1 MTNKC
6 PDFCINNCKSVI
18 YFHSLTRLFI
28 VCIFYAPFIKNHS
41 IKKRVKSKKTASALR
56 RAVRYEKIKIME
68 TVFILAVWAA
78 PALRLFCV
86 PGQIFGACPL
96 CPPAKYRPAYVYGL
110 HLPASGT
117 LAASAP
123 DCLTSASLPPV
134 YYPAAMIP
142 AMIAALI
149 LAMICNALPAL
160 EQCVPFV
167 HFCFWPR

>member
-56 RAVRYEKIKIME
+56 RAVRYEKNKIMV
-68 TVFILAVWAA
+68 TSIFNVWAA
-78 PALRLFCV
+78 PDWPPVGV
-86 PGQIFGACPL
+86 PGQTFGACPL
-96 CPPAKYRPAYVYGL
+96 CPPAKCRPAYVGGVP
-110 HLPASGT
+110 LPVPCISPVAGSR
-117 LAASAP
+117 
-123 DCLTSASLPPV
+123 SLVEVPPCH
-134 YYPAAMIP
+134 PAAMI
-142 AMIAALI
+142 AALIAALI